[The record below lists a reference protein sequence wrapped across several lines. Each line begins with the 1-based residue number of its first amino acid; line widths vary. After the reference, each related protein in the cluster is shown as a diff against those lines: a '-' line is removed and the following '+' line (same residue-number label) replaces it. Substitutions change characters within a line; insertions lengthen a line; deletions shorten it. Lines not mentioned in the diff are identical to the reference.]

1 MKPKIELLFWPGE
14 LAARSIG
21 KVSRYSIE
29 LTKRL
34 ARRQIELGQATLRL
48 VDPKEFVRHRE
59 QVGVA
64 MEIESLKKELRTH
77 NPKDPKYDQF
87 VRFSSQTWLKLVG
100 QWAEADT
107 PVSRQGIEQVSHF
120 LGQQG
125 VHPEVIA
132 GVMDQLQVEKP
143 VDLRERE
150 IPVQPTDIEIYSPS

>member
-1 MKPKIELLFWPGE
+1 MSKSEALLWPASFALRQATRIGGCSVE
-14 LAARSIG
+14 AA
-21 KVSRYSIE
+21 KA
-29 LTKRL
+29 L
-34 ARRQIELGQATLRL
+34 ARKQVEIGQTALRL
-48 VDPKEFVRHRE
+48 LDPQEFVRHRE
-59 QVGVA
+59 QVGVT

-77 NPKDPKYDQF
+77 SPDDPKYDQF

-100 QWAEADT
+100 EWAEAGT

-132 GVMDQLQVEKP
+132 GVLDQLQIEKP
-143 VDLRERE
+143 VDLRESE